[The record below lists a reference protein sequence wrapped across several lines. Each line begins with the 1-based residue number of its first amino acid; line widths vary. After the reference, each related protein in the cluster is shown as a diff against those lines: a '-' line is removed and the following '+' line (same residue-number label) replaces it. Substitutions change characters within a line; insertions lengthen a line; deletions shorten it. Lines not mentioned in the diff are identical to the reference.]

1 MSPIRMAAIGLK
13 QRAVSSSIAATSV
26 ALSGCLLMLVWAFKS
41 EAERTF
47 AAADG
52 GFDAVL
58 GPRGSKLQIVLNA
71 LYHLD
76 ESPGLMRWEDYE
88 RIKGNRAVAAAY
100 PIAVGDNY
108 YGIRLVGTEIE
119 YLQNHEYREGRKFEL
134 QGDGRLF
141 EQDALEAVIG
151 SQASRQVGMKVGDT
165 FHPYHGLQ
173 FNIDARHEELY
184 TITGVLEPTGTP
196 ADRVIWIPIQGIQT
210 MSGHDPNAAT
220 DISAVLIKLRPGANM
235 AGFQLDMLY
244 NRRGDRLTFAWP
256 ASRSILQ
263 FFEKLG
269 WFDQVLQAIAAM
281 VAVIAGAGIT
291 AVLYNAMNERQR
303 DIAVWRALGARRQTV
318 FGIAILES
326 LGITISGLTGAF
338 ILYAV
343 AGNGIARF
351 IRNEAGVAL
360 DIFSSNAAFW
370 WTPIGLL
377 AIGLLA
383 GLAPAFKAYK
393 TDVTKNLI

>member
-1 MSPIRMAAIGLK
+1 MSPIRMAAKGLK

-220 DISAVLIKLRPGANM
+220 DISAVLIKLRSGANM

-281 VAVIAGAGIT
+281 VAIIAGAGIT

-326 LGITISGLTGAF
+326 LGITLSGLAGAF

>member
-1 MSPIRMAAIGLK
+1 MSPIGMAAKGLK
-13 QRAVSSSIAATSV
+13 QRLVSSSIAASSV
-26 ALSGCLLMLVWAFKS
+26 ALSGCLLMLVWALKS

-76 ESPGLMRWEDYE
+76 ESPGLIRWNDYE
-88 RIKGNRAVAAAY
+88 RIKGNRAVVAAY

-108 YGIRLVGTEIE
+108 LGIRLVGTARE
-119 YLQNHEYREGRKFEL
+119 YLENHEYREGRQFKVEA
-134 QGDGRLF
+134 GGALF
-141 EQDALEAVIG
+141 QQKALEAVAG
-151 SQASRQVGMKVGDT
+151 SQAARQLGLGVGDT

-173 FNIDARHEELY
+173 YNADARHEEIY
-184 TITGVLEPTGTP
+184 TVTGILEPTGTP
-196 ADRVIWIPIQGIQT
+196 ADKVIWIPVEGIQT

-220 DISAVLIKLRPGANM
+220 DVSAVLVKLRPGANM

-244 NRRGDRLTFAWP
+244 NKRGDRLTFAWP

-269 WFDQVLQAIAAM
+269 WFDQVLQAIAGM
-281 VAVIAGAGIT
+281 VAIIAGAGIT

-303 DIAVWRALGARRQTV
+303 DIAVWRALGARRRTV
-318 FGIAILES
+318 FSIALLES
-326 LGITISGLTGAF
+326 LGITMSGMVGSFL
-338 ILYAV
+338 LYGM
-343 AGNGIARF
+343 AGSGIARF
-351 IRNEAGVAL
+351 IRNEAGVAM
-360 DIFSSNAAFW
+360 DIFAMNAAFW

-377 AIGLLA
+377 AIGLIA
-383 GLAPAFKAYK
+383 GLAPALKAYR